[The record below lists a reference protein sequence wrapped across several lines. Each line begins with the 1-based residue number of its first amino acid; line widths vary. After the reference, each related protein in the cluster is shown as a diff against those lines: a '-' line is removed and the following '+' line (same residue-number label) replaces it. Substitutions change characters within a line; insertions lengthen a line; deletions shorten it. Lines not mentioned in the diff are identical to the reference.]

1 MDTQHT
7 EQGIH
12 KWKVGNPFAPNNIIQ
27 MESGGFQAPF
37 YPGGSQVPNT
47 LGIKGNSTTN
57 NDIPLRVAYS
67 ATVRILK
74 QSK

>member
-1 MDTQHT
+1 MESQHT

-27 MESGGFQAPF
+27 MQSGGFQPPF
-37 YPGGSQVPNT
+37 FPGGSQVPST
-47 LGIKGNSTTN
+47 LGIKGNSVTN
-57 NDIPLRVAYS
+57 EMPSRAPYS
-67 ATVRILK
+67 ATERILK

>member
-1 MDTQHT
+1 MDHQHI

-12 KWKVGNPFAPNNIIQ
+12 KWKVGNPLAPNNIIQ

-37 YPGGSQVPNT
+37 YLGGSQVPNT
-47 LGIKGNSTTN
+47 LGIKGNSVTYET
-57 NDIPLRVAYS
+57 PSRVPYS
-67 ATVRILK
+67 AAERILK